1 MSPRRDPIAGQRRER
16 EQERREGEMGNEGRE
31 TAGKG
36 KKEGEVGMR
45 TGEVCSQLQLLFTS
59 ICKTISNCEKQESQG
74 YEELGFFSF
83 TCRKISGVI
92 TYYGTG
98 L

>member
-36 KKEGEVGMR
+36 GRGGDENGRGVLPA
-45 TGEVCSQLQLLFTS
+45 SAPIHQYLQNNFKL
-59 ICKTISNCEKQESQG
+59 
-74 YEELGFFSF
+74 
-83 TCRKISGVI
+83 
-92 TYYGTG
+92 
-98 L
+98 